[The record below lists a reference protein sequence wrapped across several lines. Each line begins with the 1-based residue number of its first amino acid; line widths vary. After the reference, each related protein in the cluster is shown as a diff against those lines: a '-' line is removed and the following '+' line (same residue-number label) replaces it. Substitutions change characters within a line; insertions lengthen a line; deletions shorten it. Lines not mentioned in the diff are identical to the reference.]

1 MNSIQIF
8 LQTDHSLFIE
18 TRLGPRQR
26 LADLLQEEIS
36 PGQAKQRGIASLF
49 CYGRFRGTARDPT
62 DRRIVYG
69 IAPTVTDEVAPC
81 RNGNRRCDHRSMPA
95 CRRRRHMRSPLDE
108 PLNPDTL
115 NDLRFALYQISL
127 CPQPSPFQLPAV
139 VQAKNLCR
147 KCGCLIDGVLYGH
160 KLFFTD
166 GLEELRKGSKAAG
179 VRIGLCVLLIVGK
192 GISVAPYADKR
203 LGHNGE
209 HS

>member
-18 TRLGPRQR
+18 PRLGPRQR

-36 PGQAKQRGIASLF
+36 PGQAKQRGNASLF

-95 CRRRRHMRSPLDE
+95 CRRQRHTGLPLDE
-108 PLNPDTL
+108 PLNPDML
-115 NDLRFALYQISL
+115 NGLRFALYQISL
-127 CPQPSPFQLPAV
+127 CPQPSPFSTA
-139 VQAKNLCR
+139 R
-147 KCGCLIDGVLYGH
+147 GRTGR
-160 KLFFTD
+160 
-166 GLEELRKGSKAAG
+166 E
-179 VRIGLCVLLIVGK
+179 
-192 GISVAPYADKR
+192 SVPEAQSPYR
-203 LGHNGE
+203 RHPVWT
-209 HS
+209 

>member
-18 TRLGPRQR
+18 QRLGSRQR

-62 DRRIVYG
+62 DRRIVHG
-69 IAPTVTDEVAPC
+69 PAVTDEAEPC

-127 CPQPSPFQLPAV
+127 CPQPSPFSTARGRTGQESVQEVRLPY
-139 VQAKNLCR
+139 R
-147 KCGCLIDGVLYGH
+147 
-160 KLFFTD
+160 
-166 GLEELRKGSKAAG
+166 R
-179 VRIGLCVLLIVGK
+179 
-192 GISVAPYADKR
+192 R
-203 LGHNGE
+203 LVWT
-209 HS
+209 